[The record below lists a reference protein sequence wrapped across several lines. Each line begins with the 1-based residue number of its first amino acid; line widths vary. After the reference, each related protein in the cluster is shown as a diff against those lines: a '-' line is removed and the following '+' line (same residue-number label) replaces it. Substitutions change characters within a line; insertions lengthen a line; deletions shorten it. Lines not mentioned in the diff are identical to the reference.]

1 MDLLAKIGQAYS
13 DTSDQ
18 EEEEV
23 QPNLAPEVD
32 VSDMIASKAAHE
44 ASLFE
49 RTHLISSKP
58 NHLSGVVEKV
68 HINPGKFNE

>member
-1 MDLLAKIGQAYS
+1 MDLLAKIGNAYS
-13 DTSDQ
+13 DNSD
-18 EEEEV
+18 EEGV

-32 VSDMIASKAAHE
+32 VSDMIASKAAHD

-68 HINPGKFNE
+68 HINPGKFAE